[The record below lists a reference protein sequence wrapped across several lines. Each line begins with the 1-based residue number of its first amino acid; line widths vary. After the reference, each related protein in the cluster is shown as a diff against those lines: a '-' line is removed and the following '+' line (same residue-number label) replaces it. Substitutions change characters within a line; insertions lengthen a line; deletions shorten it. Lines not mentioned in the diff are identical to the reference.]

1 MLFARLFNELLGGVH
16 STQGHLSFRELV
28 IETECHEVFET
39 FLTDACHWGWLCD
52 PNGTAIRHVS
62 AYTRSL
68 QHVLFRHAFFFLDLQ
83 IVLLIALKALVLGLD
98 TKGCAK
104 P

>member
-39 FLTDACHWGWLCD
+39 FLTDACHWGWLSN
-52 PNGTAIRHVS
+52 PNGPTIRHVS

-68 QHVLFRHAFFFLDLQ
+68 NAEHHVLFRHAFFLLNLLV
-83 IVLLIALKALVLGLD
+83 ILLIALKALVLGLD
-98 TKGCAK
+98 T
-104 P
+104 